1 MCDDDIAKVPLYAL
15 LLFGGNI
22 AVNHIGGGL
31 VVGGRE
37 GMIKLR
43 AWPRIGIL
51 VQQLR
56 YDFPSLCC
64 SNPLC
69 LYNFELTSP
78 DGRRLLDARLM
89 RAFDGNT
96 PLSIAKDDPIV
107 DAMLALLSGDGL
119 TLSGC

>member
-15 LLFGGNI
+15 LLFGGNV

-37 GMIKLR
+37 GTIRLR

-56 YDFPSLCC
+56 YEFLFSHCSCAYTVSDPS
-64 SNPLC
+64 
-69 LYNFELTSP
+69 SP
-78 DGRRLLDARLM
+78 GGRRLLDARLM

-96 PLSIAKDDPIV
+96 SLSVAKDDPVV
-107 DAMLALLSGDGL
+107 DAILALLSGDGL